1 MWSRHRVT
9 LAATAGAVGALLAA
23 GVAVAPAAGASTISS
38 FVGGFK
44 TITTVASTVPKNG
57 DVNPYGVAVVTRS
70 KDRLHRGD
78 VLVSNFNDK
87 ANTQGT
93 GTTIVEVAPN
103 RSVRVFAQI
112 NAAHLPGAC
121 PGGIGLTTALAIL
134 GNDWVVVGS
143 LPTNAGNPATAKAGC
158 LLVLNSDGRVVE
170 TFHGHGINGPWD
182 MTAVGGRSVSAL
194 FVTNVLN
201 GTVAGGGKVVRR
213 GTVLRLIVTTPA
225 RGLPRLIADTTI
237 GSGFPQETNSS
248 ALVIGPTGVGL
259 GRNGTLYV
267 ADTLGNRIAAI
278 PNALL
283 RGRSAGTGLT
293 VSRNG
298 ALAGPAG
305 RGHRAERQH
314 PRRQLPQRQPG
325 GGQAE
330 RQPGRGQEAGHVRFA
345 GRRRGAVRPRRR
357 GPRQRRLLRRRRD
370 QHPGPARTR
379 LGRHGRRRRPGGRVR
394 APGSLLPVIRLHFG
408 TCRQL

>member
-1 MWSRHRVT
+1 MWRRHRFT
-9 LAATAGAVGALLAA
+9 LAATAGAVGALLAV

-134 GNDWVVVGS
+134 GNDWVIVGS

-182 MTAVGGRSVSAL
+182 MTAVGGRWVSTL

-201 GTVAGGGKVVRR
+201 GTVAANGKTVHR
-213 GTVLRLIVTTPA
+213 GTVLRLIVTTPDH
-225 RGLPRLIADTTI
+225 GLPRLIADTAI
-237 GSGFPQETNSS
+237 GSGFAEQTNSS

-259 GRNGTLYV
+259 GRNGTLFV
-267 ADTLGNRIAAI
+267 ADTLANRIAAI
-278 PNALL
+278 PIALL

-298 ALAGPAG
+298 ALQGPLGVAIAPNGDVLAVNSLNGNLVEIKPNGSQVAVKKLDTSGSPAG
-305 RGHRAERQH
+305 
-314 PRRQLPQRQPG
+314 
-325 GGQAE
+325 
-330 RQPGRGQEAGHVRFA
+330 AGALF
-345 GRRRGAVRPRRR
+345 GLAVAPY
-357 GPRQRRLLRRRRD
+357 GSGVYFVDDATNTLDLL
-370 QHPGPARTR
+370 H
-379 LGRHGRRRRPGGRVR
+379 
-394 APGSLLPVIRLHFG
+394 
-408 TCRQL
+408 

>member
-1 MWSRHRVT
+1 MWNRHRVA
-9 LAATAGAVGALLAA
+9 LATAAGAVGALLAV
-23 GVAVAPAAGASTISS
+23 GVAVAPAAGASTSSS
-38 FVGGFK
+38 FAGGFT
-44 TITTVASTVPKNG
+44 TITTVGSTVPTNG
-57 DVNPYGVAVVTRS
+57 DLNPYGVAVVTHS
-70 KDRLHRGD
+70 KDRLHEGD

-103 RSVRVFAQI
+103 HTVRVFAQI

-121 PGGIGLTTALAIL
+121 PGGVGLSTALAIL

-143 LPTNAGNPATAKAGC
+143 LPTVAGNPATSKAGC
-158 LLVLNSDGRVVE
+158 LLVLNSEGRVVE

-201 GTVAGGGKVVRR
+201 GTVAGNGTVVRR

-237 GSGFPQETNSS
+237 GSGFPEQTNSS

-267 ADTLGNRIAAI
+267 ADTLNNRIAAL
-278 PNALL
+278 PNALT
-283 RGRSAGTGLT
+283 RRNSDGTGRT
-293 VSRNG
+293 ISRNG
-298 ALAGPAG
+298 ALAGPLGVAIAPNGNILAVNSLNGNLVEITPNGRQVAVKKLDTSGSPAG
-305 RGHRAERQH
+305 
-314 PRRQLPQRQPG
+314 
-325 GGQAE
+325 
-330 RQPGRGQEAGHVRFA
+330 AGALF
-345 GRRRGAVRPRRR
+345 GLAVAP
-357 GPRQRRLLRRRRD
+357 
-370 QHPGPARTR
+370 
-379 LGRHGRRRRPGGRVR
+379 HGDGVYFVDD
-394 APGSLLPVIRLHFG
+394 ATNTLDRLH
-408 TCRQL
+408 

>member
-1 MWSRHRVT
+1 MRVNYRFM
-9 LAATAGAVGALLAA
+9 LAAAAGAASVVLTL
-23 GVAVAPAAGASTISS
+23 GVAFAPAAGAAPTGGGTSPS
-38 FVGGFK
+38 FIGGFK

-70 KDRLHRGD
+70 KDRLHQGD

-103 RSVRVFAQI
+103 HTVRLFAQI

-121 PGGIGLTTALAIL
+121 PGGVGLTTALAIL
-134 GNDWVVVGS
+134 GNDWVIVGS
-143 LPTNAGNPATAKAGC
+143 LPTVAGNPATAKAGC
-158 LLVLNSDGRVVE
+158 LLVLNSEGRVVE

-182 MTAVGGRSVSAL
+182 MTAANRRGISAL

-201 GTVAGGGKVVRR
+201 GTVAGGGKQVHR

-225 RGLPRLIADTTI
+225 HGLPRLLATTTI
-237 GSGFPQETNSS
+237 GSGFAQETNSS

-278 PNALL
+278 PNALF
-283 RGRSAGTGLT
+283 RHRSDGTGQT
-293 VSRNG
+293 VSKNG
-298 ALAGPAG
+298 AIHGPLGVAIAPGGDILAANSLNGNLVEVTPHGRQAAVKTLDRSGSPAG
-305 RGHRAERQH
+305 
-314 PRRQLPQRQPG
+314 
-325 GGQAE
+325 
-330 RQPGRGQEAGHVRFA
+330 AGALF
-345 GRRRGAVRPRRR
+345 GLAV
-357 GPRQRRLLRRRRD
+357 
-370 QHPGPARTR
+370 A
-379 LGRHGRRRRPGGRVR
+379 PGGRGVYFVDD
-394 APGSLLPVIRLHFG
+394 ATNTLDLLH
-408 TCRQL
+408 

>member
-1 MWSRHRVT
+1 MWLRHRVT
-9 LAATAGAVGALLAA
+9 LAAAAGAAGALLAVGA
-23 GVAVAPAAGASTISS
+23 VVAPAAEASTTSS
-38 FVGGFK
+38 FVGGFH

-93 GTTIVEVAPN
+93 GTTIVEVAPGG
-103 RSVRVFAQI
+103 SVRVFAQI
-112 NAAHLPGAC
+112 SAAHLPGAC
-121 PGGIGLTTALAIL
+121 PGGIGLTTALSIL

-158 LLVLNSDGRVVE
+158 LLVLNSEGRVVE

-182 MTAVGGRSVSAL
+182 MTAAVGRSASAL

-201 GTVAGGGKVVRR
+201 GTVAGNGKVVRR

-225 RGLPRLIADTTI
+225 RGLPRLIGDTTI
-237 GSGFPQETNSS
+237 GSGFGQETNSS

-278 PNALL
+278 PNALR

-298 ALAGPAG
+298 ALAGPLGVAIAPNADILAVNSLNG
-305 RGHRAERQH
+305 KLVEIN
-314 PRRQLPQRQPG
+314 PN
-325 GGQAE
+325 GGQIAVKKLDTSGS
-330 RQPGRGQEAGHVRFA
+330 PAGA
-345 GRRRGAVRPRRR
+345 GALFGLAVAPY
-357 GPRQRRLLRRRRD
+357 GHGVYFVDDATNTLDLL
-370 QHPGPARTR
+370 H
-379 LGRHGRRRRPGGRVR
+379 
-394 APGSLLPVIRLHFG
+394 
-408 TCRQL
+408 